1 MLLLRSFIFQFVLIS
16 IAMTKTSSFQ
26 RQWGKVI
33 KVMSSSTSSA
43 SPSFDILQIFMK
55 DDGTFPNNEH
65 YPTLIY
71 KHAFHGSESEGRR
84 LIVNKNEWTEPWVWG
99 IFSYHHYHTK
109 AWELLLCVCG
119 SASIQLGGDDGPT
132 VKIDKGD
139 LVLIPPGVAH
149 KQLEEGGGFSLLG
162 SYPTFRFD
170 GRIDTFRG
178 KPTDEERKRIQDCY
192 VPKTD
197 PMFNLNIAE
206 VCSSSAQWS
215 ESDLT

>member
-1 MLLLRSFIFQFVLIS
+1 MMLLRLFFTPQLFLLIAAS
-16 IAMTKTSSFQ
+16 SAMTTCQ
-26 RQWGKVI
+26 RHWGKVL
-33 KVMSSSTSSA
+33 KVVSPSA
-43 SPSFDILQIFMK
+43 SPPFEIMQIFMK
-55 DDGTFPNNEH
+55 DDGTFPNNQH

-71 KHAFHGSESEGRR
+71 KNSFQGSETDGRR

-119 SASIQLGGDDGPT
+119 SASIQLGGDAGPT

-149 KQLEEGGGFSLLG
+149 KQLEEHGGFSLLG

-170 GRIDTFRG
+170 GRIDTCRG
-178 KPTDEERKRIQDCY
+178 KPTDEERKMIQECY

-197 PMFNLNIAE
+197 PIFHLNIAE
-206 VCSSSAQWS
+206 LCSSSV
-215 ESDLT
+215 E